1 MYDENPH
8 ITEMMITGGAPTM
21 HPSLVNELTLFA
33 SKRGIVTT
41 IETEGSHFLPTQVPI
56 NLLSISPKFSNSI
69 PVIGVKTPQGDVTDE
84 KLIKQHE
91 KFRLNLDAIADSII
105 YHDDYHIKPVF
116 DEHLSILNE
125 FEFFIQQLAEKLH
138 SKMYKRGF
146 DKSASIPEIVKELK
160 NKTWV
165 MPAGDTREALFNSYP
180 VIMDFCRDKGYKFTG
195 REHIMAFNDK
205 RCV

>member
-91 KFRLNLDAIADSII
+91 KFRLNLDAIAESII

-125 FEFFIQQLAEKLH
+125 FELFIHQLAEKLH

-160 NKTWV
+160 SKTWV
-165 MPAGDTREALFNSYP
+165 MPAGDTREALFKSYP